1 MTVFM
6 ADEQDADI
14 PADALKEL
22 AELVL
27 EHEGYPSDTE
37 VTVLFVDDDAIA
49 GYNERFMD
57 REGPTDVLAFPLEEL
72 RAGVAP
78 SPRGS
83 GPPLHLGDVI
93 IAPDKV
99 ARQAEERSVPFED
112 ELSLMVVHGMLHLM
126 GWDHP
131 DDDLAERMEAKE
143 AEILAK
149 VGRARP

>member
-1 MTVFM
+1 MTVFV

-14 PADALKEL
+14 PVDALKEL

-37 VTVLFVDDDAIA
+37 VTVLFVDDDAIT
-49 GYNERFMD
+49 GYNERFMG

-72 RAGVAP
+72 QAGVAP
-78 SPRGS
+78 APPRS

-99 ARQAEERSVPFED
+99 SRQADERGVAFDD
-112 ELSLMVVHGMLHLM
+112 ELSLMVVHGVLHLM

-143 AEILAK
+143 ADILAR
-149 VGRARP
+149 VGKARP